1 MRRQAKRGRE
11 IRGRLFILLI
21 VFLLLLGYGFIFMN
35 RIVKPTI
42 ISIGETKAKAMLT
55 QVVNDVVRE
64 KFTEDVQSGN
74 LLNIKTDDEGK
85 VTMVQADSAAMTR
98 LSYDLAGRIQSRI
111 KHMDEEKVMVPVGTI
126 LGSQI
131 LSQTGPKM
139 NLKVLPLG
147 TTQIA
152 FTTEFEETGI
162 NQTKYKVYLV
172 VKSKA
177 KVLVPF
183 STNNIDVETVLLVAE
198 TIIVGDVPQTYVNVP
213 EQEIMDAVD
222 IN

>member
-1 MRRQAKRGRE
+1 MHRQAKRGRE
-11 IRGRLFILLI
+11 IRGRLFIFLI

-55 QVVNDVVRE
+55 QVVNDVVKE

-74 LLNIKTDDEGK
+74 LLNIKTNDEGK

-111 KHMDEEKVMVPVGTI
+111 KHMDEEKVMVPIGTI

-147 TTQIA
+147 ATQIA
-152 FTTEFEETGI
+152 FTAEFEETGI

-183 STNNIDVETVLLVAE
+183 SSNNIDLETVLLVAE